1 MTVIYG
7 SGYWLSIMTIYS
19 LKFKMYYHLI
29 PTLVVAVASQIYVVR
44 ELTLYERM
52 LVFFGF
58 QDPLT
63 PHDFGQAIVGLFY
76 SIATITDLI
85 WLKSRNV
92 PNADV
97 GVDNDGIRR
106 HDGVRRRNNV
116 NNANPAGGNARG
128 IDEFSDAHMSEDSEE
143 DDVPAA

>member
-29 PTLVVAVASQIYVVR
+29 PTLVVAVASQVYVVR

-63 PHDFGQAIVGLFY
+63 PHDFGQAIVGLLY
-76 SIATITDLI
+76 SIATITDLV

-92 PNADV
+92 PDADV
-97 GVDNDGIRR
+97 GVDNDGVRR

-128 IDEFSDAHMSEDSEE
+128 IDEFSDAQMSEDSEE